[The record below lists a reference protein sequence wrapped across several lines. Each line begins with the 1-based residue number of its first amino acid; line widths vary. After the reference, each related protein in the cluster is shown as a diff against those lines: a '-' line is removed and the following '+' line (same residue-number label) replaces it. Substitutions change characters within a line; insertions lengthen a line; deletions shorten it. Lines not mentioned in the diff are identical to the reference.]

1 MPLFE
6 RDQVQI
12 HYEEAGSGFPVLLL
26 APGGMR
32 SAIPFW
38 QNAGWDP
45 LTALSDGFRVIA
57 MDQRNAGESRAP
69 VHASDG
75 WQSYTGDQ
83 LALLDHLGVDRFLA
97 VGMCIGGPFGLGLAQ
112 QAPERLAGAVLF
124 QPIGLD
130 DNREAFFEMFD
141 GWGRELL
148 ETRDD
153 VDADALAGLRQN
165 LFGGDF
171 LFNVSRD
178 FVRQCRTPLLLLCG
192 HDLYHPESV
201 SREIAGLAPAVEFI
215 EHWKEEPERS
225 AAMARVRQFLE
236 LRAA

>member
-6 RDQVQI
+6 RDRIQI
-12 HYEEAGSGFPVLLL
+12 HYEEAGSGFPLLLL

-45 LTALSDGFRVIA
+45 LAELSDGFRVIA
-57 MDQRNAGESRAP
+57 MDQRNAGSSRAP
-69 VHASDG
+69 VHADDG
-75 WQSYTGDQ
+75 WHSYTGDQ
-83 LALLDHLGVDRFLA
+83 LALLDHLGVERFLA
-97 VGMCIGGPFGLGLAQ
+97 VGMCIGGPFALGLAE

-130 DNREAFFEMFD
+130 GNREAFYEMFD

-148 ETRDD
+148 EARED
-153 VDADALAGLRQN
+153 VDADALVGLRRN

-171 LFNVSRD
+171 VFNVSRD
-178 FVRQCRTPLLLLCG
+178 FVRRCPTPLLLLCG
-192 HDLYHPESV
+192 HDLFHPESV
-201 SREIAGLAPAVEFI
+201 SRELAELAPAVEFI
-215 EHWKEEPERS
+215 EHWKDEAHRPD
-225 AAMARVRQFLE
+225 AMARVRRFLE
-236 LRAA
+236 AHGA